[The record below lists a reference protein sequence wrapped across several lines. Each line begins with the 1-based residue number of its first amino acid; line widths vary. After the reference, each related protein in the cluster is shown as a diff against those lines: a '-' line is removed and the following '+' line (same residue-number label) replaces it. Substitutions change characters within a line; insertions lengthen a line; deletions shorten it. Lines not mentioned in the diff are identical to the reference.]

1 MPAYTGCCLCF
12 RHAQRELLHI
22 FYSSE
27 TTKSTKARIRKE
39 LSQQKKLKKA
49 KTPATAT
56 ATAAAGV
63 KSTELSEQ
71 TSDGKRRKRSAAV
84 KAEIAM
90 ATEATATG

>member
-56 ATAAAGV
+56 AAAGV

-90 ATEATATG
+90 ATEAMATG